1 MKVPFLDLKLRT
13 EALRGSLDVAYQS
26 VMESGCFVQGPHL
39 ASFEANFARYCES
52 EFCVGVGNG
61 LDALSLILQGYEVGP
76 GDEVIVPSNTYIAT
90 WLAISAVGATPVPA
104 EPNPGTWN
112 LDVAAMEAA
121 ITSRTRAVIAVH
133 LYGQSADM
141 QAITSLAH
149 AKGLK
154 VIEDAAQAAGGRFQG
169 QPTGS
174 LGDAAGFSFFPTKNL
189 GCFGDGGAVVTSDRQ
204 LAERVRKL
212 GSYGGLQRNQHD
224 VMGRNSRLD
233 ELQAAFLDASLPL
246 LESDNHRRLYLA
258 ALYRK
263 ELGDRREIQMQEVPE
278 TVNPTWHLFPVRV
291 ANRDR
296 VRERLLE
303 QGVGTAIHY
312 PVPPNQSAAYAG
324 AALPRQP
331 IAEAL
336 AAEVLSL
343 PLHPYLTEEEVR
355 VVSESL
361 LKAME

>member
-26 VMESGCFVQGPHL
+26 VMESGCFVQGPRL
-39 ASFEANFARYCES
+39 ASFEANFAQYCKS

-104 EPNPGTWN
+104 EPSPGTWN

-141 QAITSLAH
+141 KAIATLAH
-149 AKGLK
+149 GRGLK

-174 LGDAAGFSFFPTKNL
+174 LGDATGFSFFPTKNL
-189 GCFGDGGAVVTSDRQ
+189 GCFGDGGAVVTSDPQ

-233 ELQAAFLDASLPL
+233 ELQAAFLDASLPM
-246 LESDNHRRLYLA
+246 LESDNSRRRYLA

-263 ELGDRREIQMQEVPE
+263 ELGDRQEIQMQEVPE
-278 TVNPTWHLFPVRV
+278 MVDPTWHLFPVRV

-296 VRERLLE
+296 VRERLFE
-303 QGVGTAIHY
+303 QGVGTATHY
-312 PVPPNQSAAYAG
+312 PVPPNQSTAYAG
-324 AALPRQP
+324 DALPRQP

-336 AAEVLSL
+336 ATEVLSL

-355 VVSESL
+355 VVSDSL